1 MNIGFVG
8 AGVGTLYAALLLTKR
23 NPSLQL
29 TIYEKEDRVGG
40 RLNYVEFDNG
50 AKVDEGPTIVLLPS
64 KLKQQLMK
72 AGLPEN
78 EVELIEVDPLYRL
91 RYQDETSFYKYREIE
106 RQAEEIERTFG
117 EGDAFRQYM
126 SQKKEEYR
134 IGFDTFLDRSYAS
147 KAELFEPKLLL
158 LLMRLKA
165 YETAHAN
172 MKRFFEDE
180 RLRVAYSLQTLY
192 IGGNPYATP
201 SLYGLIPYREQE
213 EGVWYVKGGYFSLA
227 TKMEHE
233 LKRRGVRFEMN
244 ATVNRIHVTD
254 GVADGITVNDE
265 FVPYDAVVVN
275 GDFPLMERLIDGVTP
290 KTYEPSS
297 GTLLLY
303 FTVNGELD
311 LPVHQF
317 DLPNDFEGS
326 MRTIFED
333 GKLSEYPAM
342 YTFNPSRMDTT
353 LAPEGTS
360 VLYVLVPVPRKL
372 EREDFESQGTIE
384 HLLGRIEALM
394 PDFRERVIEMKVRTP
409 MDAERFGL
417 FEGGSFGIAPKLSQS
432 AAFKPQ
438 ARPFP
443 KIERLY
449 AVGASVHP
457 CGGVPIVMIGS
468 QLLVKKMEEEMGAM
482 HRDDTRSVSSM

>member
-1 MNIGFVG
+1 MNISFVG

-64 KLKQQLMK
+64 KLKQQLIE
-72 AGLPEN
+72 AGLPEH

-91 RYQDETSFYKYREIE
+91 RYQDGTSFYKYREIE

-134 IGFDTFLDRSYAS
+134 IGFDTFLDRSYIS
-147 KAELFEPKLLL
+147 KTELFEPKLLL

-213 EGVWYVKGGYFSLA
+213 EG
-227 TKMEHE
+227 
-233 LKRRGVRFEMN
+233 
-244 ATVNRIHVTD
+244 
-254 GVADGITVNDE
+254 
-265 FVPYDAVVVN
+265 
-275 GDFPLMERLIDGVTP
+275 
-290 KTYEPSS
+290 
-297 GTLLLY
+297 
-303 FTVNGELD
+303 
-311 LPVHQF
+311 
-317 DLPNDFEGS
+317 
-326 MRTIFED
+326 
-333 GKLSEYPAM
+333 
-342 YTFNPSRMDTT
+342 
-353 LAPEGTS
+353 
-360 VLYVLVPVPRKL
+360 
-372 EREDFESQGTIE
+372 
-384 HLLGRIEALM
+384 
-394 PDFRERVIEMKVRTP
+394 
-409 MDAERFGL
+409 
-417 FEGGSFGIAPKLSQS
+417 
-432 AAFKPQ
+432 
-438 ARPFP
+438 
-443 KIERLY
+443 
-449 AVGASVHP
+449 
-457 CGGVPIVMIGS
+457 
-468 QLLVKKMEEEMGAM
+468 
-482 HRDDTRSVSSM
+482 

>member
-8 AGVGTLYAALLLTKR
+8 AGIGSLYAALLLTHKY
-23 NPSLQL
+23 PSLQV
-29 TIYEKEDRVGG
+29 TIYEKEARVGG

-50 AKVDEGPTIVLLPS
+50 ARVDEGPTIVLLPS
-64 KLKQQLMK
+64 KLKQQLK
-72 AGLPEN
+72 QAGLPET
-78 EVELIEVDPLYRL
+78 EVELLEIDPLYRL
-91 RYQDETSFYKYREIE
+91 RYEDGTAFYKYRDIE
-106 RQAEEIERTFG
+106 RQAEEVERMFG
-117 EGDAFRQYM
+117 EGDAFRGYM
-126 SQKKEEYR
+126 TQKRDEYQ
-134 IGFDTFLDRSYAS
+134 IGFESFLDRGY
-147 KAELFEPKLLL
+147 KAKSDLFEPKLLL

-165 YETAHAN
+165 YETAHEN
-172 MKRFFEDE
+172 MKRFFKDE

-227 TKMEHE
+227 TKLEQE
-233 LKRRGVRFEMN
+233 LRRRGVQFNLN
-244 ATVNRIHVTD
+244 ARVERVRVENGRANAVVVD
-254 GVADGITVNDE
+254 GVTHPHDT
-265 FVPYDAVVVN
+265 VVVN
-275 GDFPLMERLIDGVTP
+275 GDFPLMERLIDGVKP
-290 KTYEPSS
+290 KAYEPSS
-297 GTLLLY
+297 ATLLLY
-303 FTVNGELD
+303 FTVNGEIE

-317 DLPNDFEGS
+317 DLPNDFAGS

-342 YTFNPSRMDTT
+342 YTFNPSRVDRT

-372 EREDFESQGTIE
+372 ERSDFEANGTID
-384 HLLGRIEALM
+384 HLVGRLETLV
-394 PDFRERVIEMKVRTP
+394 PGFSERVTEMKLRTP

-438 ARPFP
+438 ARPYAH
-443 KIERLY
+443 IERLF

-468 QLLVKKMEEEMGAM
+468 ELLVKRMEEEMEAFY
-482 HRDDTRSVSSM
+482 DDTRSVSSM

>member
-1 MNIGFVG
+1 MNISFVG
-8 AGVGTLYAALLLTKR
+8 AGIGSLYAALLLTHKY
-23 NPSLQL
+23 PSLQV
-29 TIYEKEDRVGG
+29 TIYEKENRVGG
-40 RLNYVEFDNG
+40 RLNYVEFENG

-64 KLKQQLMK
+64 KLKSQLK
-72 AGLPEN
+72 EAGLADEAI
-78 EVELIEVDPLYRL
+78 ELLEVDPLYRL
-91 RYQDETSFYKYREIE
+91 RYEDGTSFYKYRDIE
-106 RQAEEIERTFG
+106 RQAEEIERYFG
-117 EGDAFRQYM
+117 EGAAFRQYM
-126 SQKKEEYR
+126 TQKREEYR
-134 IGFDTFLDRSYAS
+134 IGFETFLDRGYQS

-158 LLMRLKA
+158 LLMRLRA
-165 YETAHAN
+165 YETAHSN
-172 MKRFFEDE
+172 MKRYFEDE

-213 EGVWYVKGGYFSLA
+213 EGIWYVKGGYFSLA
-227 TKMEHE
+227 TKLEEE
-233 LKRRGVRFEMN
+233 LKRRGVRFEMETPVERVVVTN
-244 ATVNRIHVTD
+244 GKATGLMTNGT
-254 GVADGITVNDE
+254 
-265 FVPYDAVVVN
+265 FVPYDAVVMN
-275 GDFPLMERLIDGVTP
+275 GDFPLMERLVDGVTP

-303 FTVNGELD
+303 FAVDGAID
-311 LPVHQF
+311 LPIHQF

-333 GKLSEYPAM
+333 GKLSTYPAM
-342 YTFNPSRMDTT
+342 YTFNPSRMDET
-353 LAPEGTS
+353 LAPAGTS

-372 EREDFESQGTIE
+372 EQSDFESQGTID
-384 HLLGRIEALM
+384 HLLGRLETLV
-394 PDFRERVIEMKVRTP
+394 PGLRERIIEMKMRTP

-438 ARPFP
+438 ARPYAA
-443 KIERLY
+443 IERLY

-468 QLLVKKMEEEMGAM
+468 QLLVKRMEEEMGAM
-482 HRDDTRSVSSM
+482 DRDDTRSVSSM